1 MRKYFLF
8 FLALQLCLSGY
19 GQPPRAGQL
28 KITIVSFKCINQS
41 WDGFI
46 EFDGH
51 GNEVFINYG
60 YRVYNPSNP
69 GTMKSGAGFTPVFGS
84 AVNGQIKAGTA
95 SAIGGIANG
104 NVVMVN
110 TPVLNERVEAD
121 DLIIFSPSVWE
132 WDNSNNNTLNLY
144 NQQLA
149 TDLNWIMWQPYPFL
163 NTTNDRNNPYNGRF
177 IKIYAKYSSYRPVL
191 KYNNILK
198 PLINVQNNRSIG
210 IESTFNDGVTT
221 AFYSPAV
228 LILDAKV
235 LMEVYSQNESAR
247 VSVNTIISD
256 GRPRSVPE
264 EVEMDF
270 AEYTYAIVTSN
281 GSYSLKLK
289 IEFTPDTP
297 APAPPPAPASPPR
310 WSVTAPTKTIK
321 MASPGANVPR
331 IPIFVSGT
339 WSGTRTSDEGL
350 YPGTFSFQLTNTGE
364 FIMADQSG
372 TVAAKGSYSIVG
384 NIFSGSFK
392 SFSDSSTT
400 SFYGTYDRNTQIISC
415 SMGNDTATTG
425 QGKWTV
431 TKQ

>member
-1 MRKYFLF
+1 MKKYYF
-8 FLALQLCLSGY
+8 FFFAIQLCVNGFS
-19 GQPPRAGQL
+19 QTPTSGQL
-28 KITIVSFKCINQS
+28 KIIIESFKCLNQS
-41 WDGFI
+41 WDGFV

-69 GTMKSGAGFTPVFGS
+69 SSMKPGAGFTSVYGS
-84 AVNGQIKAGTA
+84 AGNGRIQAGTA

-121 DLIIFSPSVWE
+121 NLILFSPSVWE

-149 TDLNWIMWQPYPFL
+149 TDLNWVMGQPYPFL

-177 IKIYAKYSSYRPVL
+177 TYIGQMYRDYRPIVKYST
-191 KYNNILK
+191 ILN
-198 PLINVQNNRSIG
+198 PLINVQNNRPVG
-210 IESTFNDGVTT
+210 AGLGLFNGEKF
-221 AFYSPAV
+221 AIYNPAV

-235 LMEVYSQNESAR
+235 LMEVYSHNKWVSEIPLTIRDRPSR
-247 VSVNTIISD
+247 VS
-256 GRPRSVPE
+256 E
-264 EVEMDF
+264 LVEMVF
-270 AEYTYAIVTSN
+270 TENTYAIVTSN

-289 IEFTPDTP
+289 IEFTPD
-297 APAPPPAPASPPR
+297 APAPAPASPPK
-310 WSVTAPTKTIK
+310 WSVTAPAKTIK
-321 MASPGANVPR
+321 MASPGANFPR
-331 IPIFVSGT
+331 IPFFVNGT
-339 WSGTRTSDEGL
+339 WSGTQTNDSGL
-350 YPGTFSFQLTNTGE
+350 YPQAISFQLTNTGE

-392 SFSDSSTT
+392 QFSDSSTY
-400 SFYGTYDRNTQIISC
+400 SFSGTYDGNTQIISG
-415 SMGNDTATTG
+415 SLGSDTATTG